1 MTGAVRQT
9 PPFSTC
15 GGVPHDESGMNPI
28 SYKRHRFPLDIIR
41 LGVWCA
47 VAKAGEVLD
56 VLVQKRH
63 NEDAD
68 LKCLENSSRTRVPLP
83 KPS

>member
-9 PPFSTC
+9 LPFSTC
-15 GGVPHDESGMNPI
+15 GGVPRDESGMKPT
-28 SYKRHRFPLDIIR
+28 SKKRHCFPPNIIR
-41 LGVWCA
+41 LVWRT
-47 VAKAGEVLD
+47 VDKEGEVLD

-63 NEDAD
+63 NEDAA
-68 LKCLENSSRTRVPLP
+68 LKCLENSSRTRAPPP